1 VSTTVAQAP
10 GNELATAAAEP
21 VAASQVGAVSFSD
34 LVRAHFRREQRRAAD
49 PDLALESTD
58 AAFQEA
64 LERFERDEGEIAAVY
79 WSTRNASA
87 VALTVGRPRAGRNP
101 FADTE
106 TEVRLHR
113 LTDWVTRDA
122 ERVAGLLHDCDL
134 LAIRVGE
141 ILRGT
146 SERIAMRW
154 LFAVQE
160 HLLGLIE
167 RCPETEPAR
176 EREVVASQRRELA
189 RIEEYYLR
197 TAAKSGRIVYVTGM
211 LVGSTL
217 IVAACALAAFLIT
230 RDAHTWG
237 RDAEVLLL
245 CGGAGAVGA
254 LVSVLSRMSGAGD
267 KFSVDFE
274 IGRPLLRRLGL
285 YKPMVGTV
293 FGVALYFLLASGL
306 LKTQPP
312 EGNLLDFYAI
322 LAFFAGF
329 SERFTAVIFGNA
341 ERLISGTEGQQKA
354 TAPEPPSP
362 PR

>member
-1 VSTTVAQAP
+1 MSTTVAQAP

-21 VAASQVGAVSFSD
+21 VASSQVGAVSFSD

-49 PDLALESTD
+49 PDLTLESTD
-58 AAFQEA
+58 ADFQAA
-64 LERFERDEGEIAAVY
+64 LDRFERDEGEIAAVY

-87 VALTVGRPRAGRNP
+87 VALTIGRQHARQNP

-167 RCPETEPAR
+167 RCPETDPAR
-176 EREVVASQRRELA
+176 ERDVVASQRRELA

-211 LVGSTL
+211 LLGSTL

-237 RDAEVLLL
+237 REAEVLLL
-245 CGGAGAVGA
+245 CGGAGAIGA

-312 EGNLLDFYAI
+312 DGSLLDFYAI

-341 ERLISGTEGQQKA
+341 ERLISGPEEQQKT
-354 TAPEPPSP
+354 TASEPVSP
-362 PR
+362 AR